1 MKQEAIVKKTA
12 TEITSD
18 IRPPGGDGPSL
29 TETIF
34 ESNDF
39 RGATPGVWATG
50 RDDDGK
56 PDRGRALQSTQ
67 WHSVSSERMHELPH
81 LGLCLNNEQ
90 LVADNLIRKPGA
102 SNLDWLDEL
111 VV

>member
-39 RGATPGVWATG
+39 RGATPGVWPTG
-50 RDDDGK
+50 RGDDDK
-56 PDRGRALQSTQ
+56 PDRGGALQSTQ
-67 WHSVSSERMHELPH
+67 RHSVSSERLRDLPVSGTLPPQRP
-81 LGLCLNNEQ
+81 LGRGESRPQGRSEQ
-90 LVADNLIRKPGA
+90 P
-102 SNLDWLDEL
+102 
-111 VV
+111 